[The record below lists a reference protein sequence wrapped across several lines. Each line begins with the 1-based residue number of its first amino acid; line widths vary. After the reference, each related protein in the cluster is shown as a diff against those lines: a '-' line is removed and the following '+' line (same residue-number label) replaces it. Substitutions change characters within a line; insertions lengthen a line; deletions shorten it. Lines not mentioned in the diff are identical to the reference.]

1 MKEIKF
7 STANHPDQWWADD
20 YGGVIKFASA
30 VDAKAAERLFNAL
43 AQRTEAVAPIIT
55 DLGIVKKHP
64 DCEDRCMLREHKGY
78 HTCSQT
84 GLCNFALAVETPRM
98 DAAAGRAHAT
108 RKQG

>member
-43 AQRTEAVAPIIT
+43 AQRTEAMAPIIT
-55 DLGIVKKHP
+55 DLGKAYAD
-64 DCEDRCMLREHKGY
+64 DCA
-78 HTCSQT
+78 
-84 GLCNFALAVETPRM
+84 ALARYIRHDAPKHVKEIALGWREDDERETP
-98 DAAAGRAHAT
+98 
-108 RKQG
+108 